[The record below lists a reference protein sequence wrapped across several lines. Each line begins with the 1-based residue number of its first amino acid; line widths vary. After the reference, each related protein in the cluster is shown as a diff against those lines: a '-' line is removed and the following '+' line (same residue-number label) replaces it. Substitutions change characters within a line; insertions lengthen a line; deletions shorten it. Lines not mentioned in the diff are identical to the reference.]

1 MNKKRW
7 TLVTV
12 ISLLFIYSI
21 GPRVDS
27 PEFSHSMPLVN
38 SDLILLEDSINTSE
52 NFVKEIKE
60 DNQARIIW
68 QDSIAKNKTPISI
81 VYLHGFT
88 ASGEEGNPTH
98 RLFAE
103 KYGCNLYIARLD
115 YHGIGGENQLQF
127 MTPEGL
133 YTDAKRAIAIGKSLG
148 DEVIVMSTSTG
159 GTLALYYAAHHDDIK
174 ALINYSP
181 NIRIKQKA
189 SYLLDKPWGLQL
201 ARLIYGGKYKVDECD
216 DYDERYWN
224 CKTRLE
230 AVINLEALVEN
241 TMLEETFTKITT
253 PTFTAGYYKNDSE
266 NDPTVSVKAMKWM
279 HDLLATKETF
289 KKAIPF
295 PEAGT
300 HVIANGVKSKSWQAV
315 YDSTCA
321 FAEEVLMMKALADS
335 NDLRSHLPPII
346 SDN

>member
-1 MNKKRW
+1 MGI
-7 TLVTV
+7 
-12 ISLLFIYSI
+12 ISFVLIYSI
-21 GPRVDS
+21 GPRVDIPVFNHAV
-27 PEFSHSMPLVN
+27 PELS
-38 SDLILLEDSINTSE
+38 SDLDFLEDSINASE
-52 NFVKEIKE
+52 KFVKDLKE
-60 DNQARIIW
+60 DNQARIVW
-68 QDSIAKNKTPISI
+68 YDSINKNKTPISI

-98 RLFAE
+98 RLFAK

-133 YTDAKRAIAIGKSLG
+133 YNDAKRAIAIGKSLG

-159 GTLALYYAAHHDDIK
+159 GTLALYYAAYHDDLK

-201 ARLIYGGKYKVDECD
+201 ARFIYGGKYKMDVCNE
-216 DYDERYWN
+216 YDERYWN

-230 AVINLEALVEN
+230 AVISLESLVEN
-241 TMLEETFTKITT
+241 TMVEETFTKVNT
-253 PTFTAGYYKNDSE
+253 PSFTAGYYKNNSE

-279 HDLLATKETF
+279 HDLLATKENS

-295 PEAGT
+295 PDAGT
-300 HVIANGVKSKSWQAV
+300 HVIGNRVKSRSWQAV
-315 YDSTCA
+315 FDSTCA
-321 FAEEVLMMKALADS
+321 FAEDVLMMKVLADS
-335 NDLRSHLPPII
+335 IDLPSHLPLII
-346 SDN
+346 SEN